1 MKKILFI
8 LFIAILAF
16 SCSNDPI
23 SNDNLEIQNTAWS
36 RDTTVFKNDQI
47 LFFENG
53 KCNYSYSTSNAHRSY
68 DMVYSYNKPNVTMT
82 FSDKSV
88 FGIGKITGNKLYIE
102 GWGTFTRYQY

>member
-16 SCSNDPI
+16 SCSDDSI
-23 SNDNLEIQNTAWS
+23 RNDNIELQNTAWA
-36 RDTTVFKNDQI
+36 RDTTCFISDRI
-47 LFFENG
+47 IFLENG
-53 KCNYSYSTSNAHRSY
+53 KCNYSYSASEYHSY

-88 FGIGKITGNKLYIE
+88 FGVGKITGNKMYIE
-102 GWGTFTRYQY
+102 GWGTFTRY